1 LIHNTQSYISKWEKK
16 IFSFFIYFS
25 DMKRSFKLL
34 FLFVLVLN
42 NPLLAQKTQLLLLPT
57 VHTAHRTNPKY
68 SFANV
73 IKIIENF
80 KPDIIAVEIRP
91 EDMDMD
97 TTYLKLFYQP
107 EMIMAKNGFPGVL
120 KVGIDDFGK
129 DTWGKHLPVDFRR
142 DTTTD
147 WGKSTRISQAMNRDT
162 AVSNTIKRLGLPA
175 LASKRTQML
184 GSASAAELMDGKYD
198 AITNEYFTKLYA
210 YLSNTKYKG
219 SPDFTY
225 YRDQKLSDNIKQL
238 ALKNPGKRIIV
249 LSGANHH
256 NWYVI
261 NMSNVSSVE
270 LVTAVKDF

>member
-1 LIHNTQSYISKWEKK
+1 MKK
-16 IFSFFIYFS
+16 
-25 DMKRSFKLL
+25 SFKLL
-34 FLFVLVLN
+34 FLFVFLFN
-42 NPLLAQKTQLLLLPT
+42 NSLLAQKTQLLLLPT
-57 VHTAHRTNPKY
+57 VHTAHKTNAKY

-73 IKIIENF
+73 FKIVENF

-97 TTYLKLFYQP
+97 TTYLKLFFQP
-107 EMIMAKNGFPGVL
+107 EMIMIKNSFPGIP

-147 WGKSTRISQAMNRDT
+147 WGRSTRISQMMNRDT
-162 AVSNTIKRLGLPA
+162 AVSNAIKRMGLPA
-175 LASKRTQML
+175 MASKRTQML

-198 AITNEYFTKLYA
+198 AITNEYFTKLSSVLA
-210 YLSNTKYKG
+210 NTKYKG
-219 SPDFTY
+219 FPEFTS

-238 ALKNPGKRIIV
+238 VLKNPGKRIIV

-261 NMSNVSSVE
+261 NMSKISNVE
-270 LVTAVKDF
+270 LITTVKDF